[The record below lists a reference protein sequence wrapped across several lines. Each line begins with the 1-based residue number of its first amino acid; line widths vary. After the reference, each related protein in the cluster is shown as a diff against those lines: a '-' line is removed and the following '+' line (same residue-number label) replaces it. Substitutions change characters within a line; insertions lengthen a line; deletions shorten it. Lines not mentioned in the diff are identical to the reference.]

1 MVIFNIGNKQIKYNY
16 PETASDITL
25 EQYIYFAKF
34 LLPEHPKV
42 ELEAIQYLNE
52 RDAVYQKILPYAKK
66 LKVITKDTLQFTVII
81 EIEDIL
87 KNQEVKDNVR
97 RFLPPLMTQW
107 RTNDE
112 QLNQRL
118 EIMDEVWEAKERYPY
133 MAKVVNY
140 FTGIPLDAC
149 FGKVADS
156 LELKYLVFIYSKIMS
171 AINTPTETKYKQL
184 YDFNGKVYTLP
195 ERLMEKSTLL
205 EFTMAAQYDKAMN
218 QVKNGEP
225 EGLLNI
231 MAVLLKPLG
240 EDYSDELFE
249 QNKVDFLQM
258 SLQTSYEVAFFL
270 TKLSERYMLDLQTS
284 MLERAMVN
292 LN

>member
-1 MVIFNIGNKQIKYNY
+1 MVIFNIGNKQNKYNY

-42 ELEAIQYLNE
+42 EIEAIKYLNE
-52 RDAVYQKILPYAKK
+52 RDEVYQKILPYAKK
-66 LKVITKDTLQFTVII
+66 LKVTTKNILQFTVII
-81 EIEDIL
+81 QIEDIL

-112 QLNQRL
+112 HLNQRL
-118 EIMDEVWEAKERYPY
+118 EIMDEVWEANVRYPY

-156 LELKYLVFIYSKIMS
+156 LELKYLVYIYGKVMN
-171 AINTPTETKYKQL
+171 AINTPTETKYKKL

-195 ERLMEKSTLL
+195 DRLMEKSTLL

-218 QVKNGEP
+218 QVKNGDP

-258 SLQTSYEVAFFL
+258 SLQSAYEVAFFL
-270 TKLSERYMLDLQTS
+270 TKLSEKYMLDLQTS
-284 MLERAMVN
+284 MLEKAMEN

>member
-16 PETASDITL
+16 PETAEDITL

-34 LLPEHPKV
+34 LLPEHPKT
-42 ELEAIQYLNE
+42 ELEAIQYMND
-52 RDAVYQKILPYAKK
+52 RDALYKKILPYAKK
-66 LKVITKDTLQFTVII
+66 LKVKVTGFEQLYV
-81 EIEDIL
+81 IL
-87 KNQEVKDNVR
+87 KLEYTLEQEEVKDNVR
-97 RFLPPLMTQW
+97 RFLPPLISQW
-107 RTNDE
+107 RTNEE
-112 QLNQRL
+112 QLTQRL

-156 LELKYLVFIYSKIMS
+156 LELKYLVYIYGKIMN
-171 AINTPTETKYKQL
+171 AINTPAQTKYKQL

-195 ERLMEKSTLL
+195 EKLMEKSTLL

-218 QVKNGEP
+218 QVKNGDP

-270 TKLSERYMLDLQTS
+270 TKLSEKYMVGLQTS
-284 MLERAMVN
+284 MLQKAMAN

>member
-1 MVIFNIGNKQIKYNY
+1 MVIFNIGNKQVKYNY
-16 PETASDITL
+16 PETAADITL

-34 LLPEHPKV
+34 LLPQHPKV
-42 ELEAIQYLNE
+42 ELEAIQYLND
-52 RDAVYQKILPYAKK
+52 RDAVYEKILPYAKK
-66 LKVITKDTLQFTVII
+66 LKVDSKNVQQINLVYDLGKILQ
-81 EIEDIL
+81 E
-87 KNQEVKDNVR
+87 QEVKDNVR
-97 RFLPPLMTQW
+97 RFLPSLISQW
-107 RTNDE
+107 NELDK
-112 QLNQRL
+112 QLTTRL
-118 EIMDEVWEAKERYPY
+118 EIMDEVWEANVRYPY

-156 LELKYLVFIYSKIMS
+156 LELKYLVYIYTKIMN

-218 QVKNGEP
+218 QVRNGNP

-270 TKLSERYMLDLQTS
+270 TKLSERYMVDLQTS
-284 MLERAMVN
+284 MLQKAMVN

>member
-16 PETASDITL
+16 PETAADITL

-34 LLPEHPKV
+34 LLPQHPKV
-42 ELEAIQYLNE
+42 EIEAMQYLNE
-52 RDAVYQKILPYAKK
+52 RDAVYKKILPYAKK
-66 LKVITKDTLQFTVII
+66 LKVEVKKIEQIFVIS
-81 EIEDIL
+81 EIGDIL
-87 KNQEVKDNVR
+87 ENKEVKDNVR
-97 RFLPPLMTQW
+97 RFLPPLISQW
-107 RTNDE
+107 VTNDE

-118 EIMDEVWEAKERYPY
+118 EIMDTVWEANVRYPY

-156 LELKYLVFIYSKIMS
+156 LELKYLVYIYTKIMN

-218 QVKNGEP
+218 QVKNGDP

-258 SLQTSYEVAFFL
+258 PLQTSYEVAFFL

-284 MLERAMVN
+284 MLERAMEN

>member
-42 ELEAIQYLNE
+42 ELEAIQYLND
-52 RDAVYQKILPYAKK
+52 RDAVYEKILPYAKK
-66 LKVITKDTLQFTVII
+66 LKVNLKNAMQPIII
-81 EIEDIL
+81 EVEDIL
-87 KNQEVKDNVR
+87 KNKEVKDNIR
-97 RFLPPLMTQW
+97 RFLPPLMVQW

-112 QLNQRL
+112 QLTQRL

-156 LELKYLVFIYSKIMS
+156 LELKYLVYIYGKIMN
-171 AINTPTETKYKQL
+171 AINTPAETKYKQL

-218 QVKNGEP
+218 QVKNGDP
-225 EGLLNI
+225 QGLLNI

-270 TKLSERYMLDLQTS
+270 TKLSERYTLDLQTS
-284 MLERAMVN
+284 MLQRAMEN

>member
-16 PETASDITL
+16 PETAADITL

-34 LLPEHPKV
+34 LLPQHPKV
-42 ELEAIQYLNE
+42 ELEAIQYLND

-66 LKVITKDTLQFTVII
+66 LKVDSKNVQQINLVCDLGKILQ
-81 EIEDIL
+81 E
-87 KNQEVKDNVR
+87 NEVKDNVR

-118 EIMDEVWEAKERYPY
+118 EIMDEVWEANVRYPY

-156 LELKYLVFIYSKIMS
+156 LELKYLVYIYTKIMN

-218 QVKNGEP
+218 QVKNGDP
-225 EGLLNI
+225 QGLLNI

-249 QNKVDFLQM
+249 KNKVDFLQM

>member
-16 PETASDITL
+16 PETAADITL

-42 ELEAIQYLNE
+42 ELEAIQYLND

-66 LKVITKDTLQFTVII
+66 LKVITKDSLQFTVII

-87 KNQEVKDNVR
+87 KNKEVKDNVR
-97 RFLPPLMTQW
+97 RFLPPLMVQW

-112 QLNQRL
+112 ELNQRL
-118 EIMDEVWEAKERYPY
+118 EIMDEVWEANVRYPY

-156 LELKYLVFIYSKIMS
+156 LELKYLVYIYTKIMN

-218 QVKNGEP
+218 QVKNGDP

-249 QNKVDFLQM
+249 KNKVDFLQM

-284 MLERAMVN
+284 MLEKAMVN

>member
-1 MVIFNIGNKQIKYNY
+1 MVIFNIGNKAIKYNY
-16 PETASDITL
+16 PETAEDITL
-25 EQYIYFAKF
+25 GQYIYFAKF

-42 ELEAIQYLNE
+42 ELEAIQYMNE
-52 RDAVYQKILPYAKK
+52 RDAVYKKILPYAKK
-66 LKVITKDTLQFTVII
+66 LKVKVTGFEQLYV
-81 EIEDIL
+81 IL
-87 KNQEVKDNVR
+87 KLEYTLEREEVKDNVR
-97 RFLPPLMTQW
+97 RFLPPLISQW
-107 RTNDE
+107 RSNDE
-112 QLNQRL
+112 QLTQRL

-156 LELKYLVFIYSKIMS
+156 LELKYLVYIYTKIMN

-218 QVKNGEP
+218 QVKNGDP
-225 EGLLNI
+225 QGLLNI

-270 TKLSERYMLDLQTS
+270 TKLSEKYTLDLQTS
-284 MLERAMVN
+284 MLERAMEN

>member
-34 LLPEHPKV
+34 LLPQHPKV

-66 LKVITKDTLQFTVII
+66 LKIEVKKIEQIFVIGEL
-81 EIEDIL
+81 EDIL
-87 KNQEVKDNVR
+87 KNKEVKDNVR
-97 RFLPPLMTQW
+97 RFLPPLMVQW

-205 EFTMAAQYDKAMN
+205 EFTMAAQYDKAIN

-284 MLERAMVN
+284 MLEKAMVN

>member
-16 PETASDITL
+16 PETAADITL

-34 LLPEHPKV
+34 LLPEHPKT
-42 ELEAIQYLNE
+42 ELEAIQYMND
-52 RDAVYQKILPYAKK
+52 RDALYKKILPYAKK
-66 LKVITKDTLQFTVII
+66 LKVKVTGFEQLYV
-81 EIEDIL
+81 IL
-87 KNQEVKDNVR
+87 KIEYTLEQEEVKDNVR
-97 RFLPPLMTQW
+97 RFLPPLISQW

-112 QLNQRL
+112 QLTQLL
-118 EIMDEVWEAKERYPY
+118 EIMDTVWEAKERYPY

-156 LELKYLVFIYSKIMS
+156 LELKYLVYIYGKIMN

-218 QVKNGEP
+218 QVKNGDP

-270 TKLSERYMLDLQTS
+270 TKLSEKYTLDLQTS
-284 MLERAMVN
+284 MLQRAMEN

>member
-16 PETASDITL
+16 PETAEDITL

-34 LLPEHPKV
+34 LLPEHPKT
-42 ELEAIQYLNE
+42 ELEAIQYMND
-52 RDAVYQKILPYAKK
+52 RDALYKKILPYAKK
-66 LKVITKDTLQFTVII
+66 LKVKVTGFEQLYV
-81 EIEDIL
+81 IL
-87 KNQEVKDNVR
+87 KLEYTLEREEVKDNVR
-97 RFLPPLMTQW
+97 RFLPPLISQW
-107 RTNDE
+107 RSNDKE
-112 QLNQRL
+112 LESRL

-140 FTGIPLDAC
+140 FTGIPLEAC

-156 LELKYLVFIYSKIMS
+156 LELKYLVYIYGKIMN
-171 AINTPTETKYKQL
+171 AINTPAETKYKQL

-218 QVKNGEP
+218 QVKNGDP
-225 EGLLNI
+225 QGLLNI

-270 TKLSERYMLDLQTS
+270 TKLSEKYTLDLQTS
-284 MLERAMVN
+284 MLQRAMEN

>member
-1 MVIFNIGNKQIKYNY
+1 MVIFNIGNKQVKYNY

-34 LLPEHPKV
+34 LLPQHPKV
-42 ELEAIQYLNE
+42 ELEAIQYMNE
-52 RDAVYQKILPYAKK
+52 RDAVYKKILPYAKK
-66 LKVITKDTLQFTVII
+66 LKVITKDALQFTVII
-81 EIEDIL
+81 ELEDIL
-87 KNQEVKDNVR
+87 KNKEVKDNVR

-118 EIMDEVWEAKERYPY
+118 EIMDEVWEANVRYPY

-156 LELKYLVFIYSKIMS
+156 LELKYLVYIYTKIMN

-249 QNKVDFLQM
+249 QNKFDFLQM

-284 MLERAMVN
+284 MLEKAMAN

>member
-81 EIEDIL
+81 ELEDIL
-87 KNQEVKDNVR
+87 KNKEVKDNVR
-97 RFLPPLMTQW
+97 RFLPPLVTQW

-118 EIMDEVWEAKERYPY
+118 EIMDEVWEANVRYPY

-156 LELKYLVFIYSKIMS
+156 LELKYLVYIYTKIMN

-218 QVKNGEP
+218 QVRNGEP

-240 EDYSDELFE
+240 EDYSDELFQ
-249 QNKVDFLQM
+249 QNKIDFLQM

-284 MLERAMVN
+284 MLEKAMEN

>member
-34 LLPEHPKV
+34 LLPQHPKV
-42 ELEAIQYLNE
+42 ELEAIQYMNE
-52 RDAVYQKILPYAKK
+52 RDAVYKKILPYAKK
-66 LKVITKDTLQFTVII
+66 LKVDSKNVQQINLVYDLGKILQ
-81 EIEDIL
+81 E
-87 KNQEVKDNVR
+87 NEVKDNVR
-97 RFLPPLMTQW
+97 RFLPSLISQW
-107 RTNDE
+107 NELDKELTN
-112 QLNQRL
+112 RL
-118 EIMDEVWEAKERYPY
+118 EIMDEVWEANVRYPY

-156 LELKYLVFIYSKIMS
+156 LELKYLVYIYTKIMN
-171 AINTPTETKYKQL
+171 AINTPTETKYRQL

-218 QVKNGEP
+218 QVSNGDP

-249 QNKVDFLQM
+249 KNKVDFLQM

-270 TKLSERYMLDLQTS
+270 TKLSEKYMVGLQTS
-284 MLERAMVN
+284 MLQKAMAN

>member
-16 PETASDITL
+16 PETAEDITL

-34 LLPEHPKV
+34 LLPEHPKT
-42 ELEAIQYLNE
+42 ELEAIQYMND
-52 RDAVYQKILPYAKK
+52 RDALYKKILPYAKK
-66 LKVITKDTLQFTVII
+66 LKVKVTGFEQLYV
-81 EIEDIL
+81 IL
-87 KNQEVKDNVR
+87 KLEYTLEQEEVKDNVR
-97 RFLPPLMTQW
+97 RFLPPLISQW
-107 RTNDE
+107 RSNDE
-112 QLNQRL
+112 QLTQRL

-156 LELKYLVFIYSKIMS
+156 LELKYLVYIYGKIMN
-171 AINTPTETKYKQL
+171 AINTPAETKYKQL

-218 QVKNGEP
+218 QVKNGDP

-249 QNKVDFLQM
+249 KNKVDFLQM

-270 TKLSERYMLDLQTS
+270 TKLSEKYILDLQTS
-284 MLERAMVN
+284 MLQRAMAN

>member
-1 MVIFNIGNKQIKYNY
+1 MV
-16 PETASDITL
+16 
-25 EQYIYFAKF
+25 
-34 LLPEHPKV
+34 
-42 ELEAIQYLNE
+42 
-52 RDAVYQKILPYAKK
+52 
-66 LKVITKDTLQFTVII
+66 
-81 EIEDIL
+81 
-87 KNQEVKDNVR
+87 
-97 RFLPPLMTQW
+97 QW

-118 EIMDEVWEAKERYPY
+118 EIMDEVWEANVRYPY

-156 LELKYLVFIYSKIMS
+156 LELKYLVYIYTKIMN

-218 QVKNGEP
+218 QVRDGEP

-284 MLERAMVN
+284 MLEKAMAN

>member
-52 RDAVYQKILPYAKK
+52 RDAVYEKILPYAKK
-66 LKVITKDTLQFTVII
+66 LKVNLKNAMQTVII
-81 EIEDIL
+81 EVEDIL
-87 KNQEVKDNVR
+87 KNKELKDNVR
-97 RFLPPLMTQW
+97 RFLPPLMVQW

-112 QLNQRL
+112 QLRQRL
-118 EIMDEVWEAKERYPY
+118 EIMDEVWEANVRYPY

-149 FGKVADS
+149 FGKVTDS
-156 LELKYLVFIYSKIMS
+156 LELKYLVYIYGKIMN
-171 AINTPTETKYKQL
+171 AINTPAETKYKQL

-218 QVKNGEP
+218 QVKNGDP
-225 EGLLNI
+225 AGLLNI
-231 MAVLLKPLG
+231 MSVLLKPLG

-270 TKLSERYMLDLQTS
+270 TKLSERYTLDLQTS
-284 MLERAMVN
+284 MLQRAMEN

>member
-34 LLPEHPKV
+34 LLPQHPKV
-42 ELEAIQYLNE
+42 ELEAIQYMNE
-52 RDAVYQKILPYAKK
+52 RDAVYKKILPYAKK

-81 EIEDIL
+81 ELEDIL
-87 KNQEVKDNVR
+87 KNKEVKDNVR
-97 RFLPPLMTQW
+97 RFLPPLMVQW

-112 QLNQRL
+112 KLNQRL

-284 MLERAMVN
+284 MLEKAMEN

>member
-1 MVIFNIGNKQIKYNY
+1 MVIFNIGNKQVKYNY

-42 ELEAIQYLNE
+42 ELEAIQYLND
-52 RDAVYQKILPYAKK
+52 RDAVYKKILPYAKK

-87 KNQEVKDNVR
+87 KNKEVKDNVR

-118 EIMDEVWEAKERYPY
+118 EFMDEVWEAKERYPY

-284 MLERAMVN
+284 MLEKAMVN

>member
-34 LLPEHPKV
+34 LLPQHPKV
-42 ELEAIQYLNE
+42 ELEAIQYMNE

-66 LKVITKDTLQFTVII
+66 LKVITKDALQFTVII

-87 KNQEVKDNVR
+87 KKQEVKDNVR

-118 EIMDEVWEAKERYPY
+118 EIMDEVWEANVRYPY

-156 LELKYLVFIYSKIMS
+156 LELKYLVYIYTKIMN

-218 QVKNGEP
+218 QVRNGEP

-284 MLERAMVN
+284 MLERAMAN

>member
-34 LLPEHPKV
+34 LLPQHPKV
-42 ELEAIQYLNE
+42 ELEAIQYMNE

-118 EIMDEVWEAKERYPY
+118 EIMDTVWEANVRYPY

-156 LELKYLVFIYSKIMS
+156 LELKYLIYIYTKIIN

-218 QVKNGEP
+218 QVRNGDP

-249 QNKVDFLQM
+249 KNKVDFLQM

-270 TKLSERYMLDLQTS
+270 TKLSEKYMVGLQTS
-284 MLERAMVN
+284 MLQKAMAN

>member
-16 PETASDITL
+16 PETAADITL

-34 LLPEHPKV
+34 LLPQHPKV
-42 ELEAIQYLNE
+42 EIEAMQYLND

-66 LKVITKDTLQFTVII
+66 LKVEVKKIEQIFVIG
-81 EIEDIL
+81 EIGDIL
-87 KNQEVKDNVR
+87 ENKEVKDNVR
-97 RFLPPLMTQW
+97 RFLPPLISQW
-107 RTNDE
+107 VTNDE

-118 EIMDEVWEAKERYPY
+118 EIMDTVWEANVRYPY

-156 LELKYLVFIYSKIMS
+156 LELKYLVYIYTKIMN
-171 AINTPTETKYKQL
+171 AINTPAETKYKQL

-218 QVKNGEP
+218 QVKNGDP
-225 EGLLNI
+225 AGLLNI

-270 TKLSERYMLDLQTS
+270 TKLSEKYTLDLQTS
-284 MLERAMVN
+284 MLQRAMEN

>member
-16 PETASDITL
+16 PETAADITL

-34 LLPEHPKV
+34 LLPEHPKT
-42 ELEAIQYLNE
+42 ELEAIQYMND
-52 RDAVYQKILPYAKK
+52 RDAVYQKIIPYAKK
-66 LKVITKDTLQFTVII
+66 LKVTTKNILQFTVII

-118 EIMDEVWEAKERYPY
+118 EIMDEVWEARERYPY

-156 LELKYLVFIYSKIMS
+156 LELKYLVYIYSKIMN
-171 AINTPTETKYKQL
+171 AINTPAETKYKQL

-218 QVKNGEP
+218 QVKNGDP
-225 EGLLNI
+225 QGLLNI

-270 TKLSERYMLDLQTS
+270 TKLSEKFTLDLQTS
-284 MLERAMVN
+284 MLERAMEN

>member
-34 LLPEHPKV
+34 LLPQHPKV
-42 ELEAIQYLNE
+42 ELEAIQYLND
-52 RDAVYQKILPYAKK
+52 RDAVYEKILPYAKK
-66 LKVITKDTLQFTVII
+66 LKVDSKNVQQIDLVCDLGKILQ
-81 EIEDIL
+81 E
-87 KNQEVKDNVR
+87 NEVKDNIR
-97 RFLPPLMTQW
+97 RFLPSLISQW
-107 RTNDE
+107 NELDKELTT
-112 QLNQRL
+112 RL
-118 EIMDEVWEAKERYPY
+118 EIMDEVWEANVRYPY

-156 LELKYLVFIYSKIMS
+156 LELKYLVYIFAKIMN

-218 QVKNGEP
+218 QVRNGDP

-270 TKLSERYMLDLQTS
+270 TKLSEKYMVGLQTS
-284 MLERAMVN
+284 MLEKAMAN

>member
-1 MVIFNIGNKQIKYNY
+1 
-16 PETASDITL
+16 
-25 EQYIYFAKF
+25 
-34 LLPEHPKV
+34 LPEHPKT
-42 ELEAIQYLNE
+42 ELEAIQYMND
-52 RDAVYQKILPYAKK
+52 RDALYKKILPYAKK
-66 LKVITKDTLQFTVII
+66 LKVKETGFEQLYV
-81 EIEDIL
+81 IL
-87 KNQEVKDNVR
+87 KLEYTLEREEVKDNVR
-97 RFLPPLMTQW
+97 RFLPPLISQW
-107 RTNDE
+107 RSNDE
-112 QLNQRL
+112 QLTQRL

-156 LELKYLVFIYSKIMS
+156 LELKYLVYIYGKIMN
-171 AINTPTETKYKQL
+171 AINTPAETKYKQL

-218 QVKNGEP
+218 QVKNGDP
-225 EGLLNI
+225 QGLLNI

-240 EDYSDELFE
+240 EDYSDKLFE

-270 TKLSERYMLDLQTS
+270 TKLSEKYTLDLQTS
-284 MLERAMVN
+284 MLQRAMEN

>member
-34 LLPEHPKV
+34 LLPQHPKV
-42 ELEAIQYLNE
+42 ELEAIQYMNE
-52 RDAVYQKILPYAKK
+52 RDAVYQKILSYAKK
-66 LKVITKDTLQFTVII
+66 LKVEVKKNEQIFVIS
-81 EIEDIL
+81 EIDDIL

-97 RFLPPLMTQW
+97 RFLPSLISQW
-107 RTNDE
+107 NELDKELTK
-112 QLNQRL
+112 RL
-118 EIMDEVWEAKERYPY
+118 EIMDEVWEANVRYPY

-156 LELKYLVFIYSKIMS
+156 LELKYLVYIYTKIMN

-184 YDFNGKVYTLP
+184 YHFNGKVYTLP

-218 QVKNGEP
+218 QVRNGDP

-270 TKLSERYMLDLQTS
+270 TKLSEKYMVDLQTS
-284 MLERAMVN
+284 MLQKAMAN

>member
-1 MVIFNIGNKQIKYNY
+1 MV
-16 PETASDITL
+16 
-25 EQYIYFAKF
+25 
-34 LLPEHPKV
+34 
-42 ELEAIQYLNE
+42 
-52 RDAVYQKILPYAKK
+52 
-66 LKVITKDTLQFTVII
+66 
-81 EIEDIL
+81 
-87 KNQEVKDNVR
+87 
-97 RFLPPLMTQW
+97 QW

-184 YDFNGKVYTLP
+184 YDFNGKIYTLP

-284 MLERAMVN
+284 MLERAMAN

>member
-16 PETASDITL
+16 PETAEDITL

-34 LLPEHPKV
+34 LLPEHPKT
-42 ELEAIQYLNE
+42 ELEAIQYMND
-52 RDAVYQKILPYAKK
+52 RDALYKKILPYAKK
-66 LKVITKDTLQFTVII
+66 LKVKVTGFEQLYV
-81 EIEDIL
+81 IL
-87 KNQEVKDNVR
+87 KLEYTLEREEVKDNVR
-97 RFLPPLMTQW
+97 RFLPPLISQW
-107 RTNDE
+107 RSNDE
-112 QLNQRL
+112 QLTQRL

-140 FTGIPLDAC
+140 FTGIPLEAC

-156 LELKYLVFIYSKIMS
+156 LELKYLVYIYGKIMN
-171 AINTPTETKYKQL
+171 AINTPAETKYKQL

-218 QVKNGEP
+218 QVKNGDP
-225 EGLLNI
+225 QGLLNI

-270 TKLSERYMLDLQTS
+270 TKLSEKYTLDLQTS
-284 MLERAMVN
+284 MLQRAMEN

>member
-34 LLPEHPKV
+34 LLPQHPKV
-42 ELEAIQYLNE
+42 ELEAIQYMNE

-66 LKVITKDTLQFTVII
+66 LKIEVKKIEQIFVIGEL
-81 EIEDIL
+81 EDIL
-87 KNQEVKDNVR
+87 KNKDIKDNVR
-97 RFLPPLMTQW
+97 RFLPALLSQW
-107 RTNDE
+107 TTNDFE
-112 QLNQRL
+112 LNTRL
-118 EIMDEVWEAKERYPY
+118 EIMDEVWEANVRYPY

-156 LELKYLVFIYSKIMS
+156 LELKYLVYIYTKIMN

-184 YDFNGKVYTLP
+184 YDFKGKVYTLP

-240 EDYSDELFE
+240 EDYSDELFK

-284 MLERAMVN
+284 MLQKAMAN

>member
-34 LLPEHPKV
+34 LLPQHPKV
-42 ELEAIQYLNE
+42 ELEAIQYLND

-66 LKVITKDTLQFTVII
+66 LKVDSKNVQQINLVYDLGKILQ
-81 EIEDIL
+81 E
-87 KNQEVKDNVR
+87 NEVKDNVR
-97 RFLPPLMTQW
+97 RFLPSLISQW
-107 RTNDE
+107 NELDKELTT
-112 QLNQRL
+112 RL
-118 EIMDEVWEAKERYPY
+118 EIMDEVWEANVRYPY

-156 LELKYLVFIYSKIMS
+156 LELKYLVYIYTKIMN

-218 QVKNGEP
+218 QVRNGEP

-231 MAVLLKPLG
+231 MAVLLKPLS

-249 QNKVDFLQM
+249 KNKVDFLQM

-284 MLERAMVN
+284 MLEKAMAN

>member
-1 MVIFNIGNKQIKYNY
+1 MVIFNIGNKQVKYNY

-34 LLPEHPKV
+34 LLPQHPKV
-42 ELEAIQYLNE
+42 ELEAIQYLND

-87 KNQEVKDNVR
+87 KNKEVKDNVR

-118 EIMDEVWEAKERYPY
+118 EIMDEVWEANVRYPY

-156 LELKYLVFIYSKIMS
+156 LELKYLVYIYTKIMN

-218 QVKNGEP
+218 QVKNGDP

>member
-34 LLPEHPKV
+34 LLPQHPKV
-42 ELEAIQYLNE
+42 ELEAIQYMNE
-52 RDAVYQKILPYAKK
+52 RDAVYEKILPYAKK
-66 LKVITKDTLQFTVII
+66 LKVDSKNVQQINLVYDLGKILQ
-81 EIEDIL
+81 E
-87 KNQEVKDNVR
+87 NEVKDNVR
-97 RFLPPLMTQW
+97 RFLPSLISQW
-107 RTNDE
+107 NELDKELTN
-112 QLNQRL
+112 RL
-118 EIMDEVWEAKERYPY
+118 EIMDEVWEANVRYPY

-156 LELKYLVFIYSKIMS
+156 LELKYLVYIYTKIMN

-218 QVKNGEP
+218 QVRNGDP

-249 QNKVDFLQM
+249 KNKVDFLQM

-270 TKLSERYMLDLQTS
+270 TKLSERYMVGLQTS
-284 MLERAMVN
+284 MLEKAMAN